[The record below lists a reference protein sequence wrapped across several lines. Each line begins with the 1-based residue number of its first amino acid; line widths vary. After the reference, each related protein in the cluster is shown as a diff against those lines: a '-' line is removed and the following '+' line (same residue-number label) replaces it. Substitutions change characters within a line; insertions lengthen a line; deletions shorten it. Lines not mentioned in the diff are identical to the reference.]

1 MAKGKNKEK
10 TLDKISGNMSKI
22 AGIIS
27 ALLVIVSATTGAMSW
42 VSEQL
47 SADISSKFASLES
60 EIKTANTKTETQITR
75 LELLNLIHNQPENIA
90 EIEKIAKYYFQ
101 DLGGDW
107 YMTGI
112 YSKWCSQYGGD
123 PKIAAGVH

>member
-1 MAKGKNKEK
+1 MAKSKNKEK

-60 EIKTANTKTETQITR
+60 EIKTANAKTETQITR
-75 LELLNLIHNQPENIA
+75 LELLNLIHNQPENTA

-123 PKIAAGVH
+123 PRIAAGVH

>member
-1 MAKGKNKEK
+1 MAKSKNKEK

-60 EIKTANTKTETQITR
+60 EIKTANAKTETQITR
-75 LELLNLIHNQPENIA
+75 LELLNLIHNQPENTA

-112 YSKWCSQYGGD
+112 YSKWCSQYDGD
-123 PKIAAGVH
+123 PRIAAGVH